1 MDSLT
6 QIVLGAAVGE
16 LIAGRKIGN
25 QAMLW
30 GAVAGTIPDLDVL
43 ASPFLDIV
51 QELRWHRSFMH
62 SILFA
67 FMAAPLLG
75 WLFNVLGTK
84 YKLKFLSEMSFWRW
98 TNLFLWGMITHSW
111 LDIFTTWGTKIFYPF
126 SEHGYALKTV
136 FVVDFFYTIPFL
148 VLLLWA
154 RFLPVFKKNSY
165 SKSYNTKRA
174 FLVWFGVG
182 MSSFYLLMGVINQQR
197 VNPIFEENLKAQNVD
212 YLRYDTKTTPLN
224 ILLWNNIVETE
235 KGYYSGYYSVLDD
248 KTEIKYHYFDKNW
261 QLLDPIKDKKKV
273 QQLIEVT
280 QGYYIVEKKQGK
292 NNTTIY
298 QINDLR
304 FGQLDG
310 WQNGN
315 GDFVF
320 TYLITEDKNGNLSF
334 EQKRNKFDEG
344 FELVGQLFGRALGK

>member
-43 ASPFLDIV
+43 ANPFLDIV
-51 QELRWHRSFMH
+51 QELRWHRSLMH
-62 SILFA
+62 SVLFA
-67 FMAAPLLG
+67 VLVAPLLG
-75 WLFNVLGTK
+75 WLFNFLGTK
-84 YKLKFLSEMSFWRW
+84 YKLKFLSEMSFWGW
-98 TNLFLWGMITHSW
+98 TNLFFWGMITHSW

-136 FVVDFFYTIPFL
+136 FVVDFFYTFPFL
-148 VLLLWA
+148 ILLLWA
-154 RFLPVFKKNSY
+154 RFLPAFKQK
-165 SKSYNTKRA
+165 KYNEKRA

-197 VNPIFEENLKAQNVD
+197 VNSVFEENLKAQNID

-224 ILLWNNIVETE
+224 ILLWNNIVET
-235 KGYYSGYYSVLDD
+235 KDGYYSGYYSVLDN
-248 KTEIKYHYFDKNW
+248 KKEVKYHYFEKNW
-261 QLLDPIKDKKKV
+261 HLLEPIKDNQKV
-273 QQLIEVT
+273 KQLLEVP
-280 QGYYIVEKKQGK
+280 QGYYTVETRTENGKK
-292 NNTTIY
+292 IY

-310 WQNGN
+310 WQNGD

-334 EQKRNKFDEG
+334 EQKRNNYAEG
-344 FELVGQLFGRALGK
+344 FELIIQLFGRALGN

>member
-16 LIAGRKIGN
+16 LVAGRKIGN

-43 ASPFLDIV
+43 ANPFLDIV
-51 QELRWHRSFMH
+51 QELRWHRSLMH

-67 FMAAPLLG
+67 VVVAPLLG
-75 WLFNVLGTK
+75 WLFHFLGTK
-84 YKLKFLSEMSFWRW
+84 YKLKYLSEMSLWRW
-98 TNLFLWGMITHSW
+98 TNLFFWGMITHSW

-126 SEHGYALKTV
+126 SDYGYATKTV

-148 VLLLWA
+148 FLLLWA
-154 RFLPVFKKNSY
+154 RFLPLFKNNL
-165 SKSYNTKRA
+165 YNEKRA

-182 MSSFYLLMGVINQQR
+182 MSSFYLIMGIINQQR
-197 VNPIFEENLKAQNVD
+197 VNSVFEENLKAQNID

-224 ILLWNNIVETE
+224 ILLWNNIVETKE
-235 KGYYSGYYSVLDD
+235 GYYSGYYSVLD
-248 KTEIKYHYFDKNW
+248 KNKEIKYYYFEKNW
-261 QLLDPIKDKKKV
+261 QLLEPIKNNEKV
-273 QQLIEVT
+273 RQLLEVP
-280 QGYYIVEKKQGK
+280 QGYYTVEKGTK
-292 NNTTIY
+292 NGQNVY
-298 QINDLR
+298 HINDLR

-320 TYLITEDKNGNLSF
+320 TYLIMEDENGNLSF
-334 EQKRNKFDEG
+334 EQKRNKFDKG
-344 FELVGQLFGRALGK
+344 FELVGQLFNRALGN

>member
-43 ASPFLDIV
+43 VNPFLDIV
-51 QELRWHRSFMH
+51 QELRWHRSLMH

-67 FMAAPLLG
+67 VLFAPFLG
-75 WLFNVLGTK
+75 WLFNSLGTK
-84 YKLKFLSEMSFWRW
+84 YKLKYLLEMSFWRW
-98 TNLFLWGMITHSW
+98 TNLFFWGMITHSW

-136 FVVDFFYTIPFL
+136 FVIDFFYTIPFL
-148 VLLLWA
+148 ILLLWA
-154 RFLPVFKKNSY
+154 RFLPVFKGNLY
-165 SKSYNTKRA
+165 SHSYNEKRS

-182 MSSFYLLMGVINQQR
+182 MSSFYLLMGIINQQR
-197 VNPIFEENLKAQNVD
+197 VNSVFEESLKAQNID

-235 KGYYSGYYSVLDD
+235 DGYYSGYYSVLDNN
-248 KTEIKYHYFDKNW
+248 KEIKYHYFEKNW
-261 QLLDPIKDKKKV
+261 EALDPIKDNKKV
-273 QQLIEVT
+273 KQLIEVP
-280 QGYYIVEKKQGK
+280 QGYYTVGK
-292 NNTTIY
+292 YEENGNTMY

-310 WQNGN
+310 WQNGD

-320 TYLITEDKNGNLSF
+320 TYLITENEDGTLSF

-344 FELVGQLFGRALGK
+344 FELIKQLFNRALGN

>member
-1 MDSLT
+1 
-6 QIVLGAAVGE
+6 
-16 LIAGRKIGN
+16 
-25 QAMLW
+25 MLW

-43 ASPFLDIV
+43 ANPFLDIV
-51 QELRWHRSFMH
+51 QELRWHRSLMH

-67 FMAAPLLG
+67 VIVSPLLG

-84 YKLKFLSEMSFWRW
+84 YKLKFLSEMSFKRW
-98 TNLFLWGMITHSW
+98 THLFFWGMITHSW
-111 LDIFTTWGTKIFYPF
+111 LDIFTTWGTKILYPF
-126 SEHGYALKTV
+126 SDYGYALKTV

-148 VLLLWA
+148 ILLLWA
-154 RFLPVFKKNSY
+154 RFLPVYKNNTGNSTKTY
-165 SKSYNTKRA
+165 NSKRT

-197 VNPIFEENLKAQNVD
+197 VNSVFEENLKTQNID

-224 ILLWNNIVETE
+224 ILLWNNIVET
-235 KGYYSGYYSVLDD
+235 KDGYYSGYYSVLDKPVLD
-248 KTEIKYHYFDKNW
+248 KSTEIKYHYFDKNW
-261 QLLDPIKDKKKV
+261 QLLDPIKDNEKV
-273 QQLIEVT
+273 KQLLEVP
-280 QGYYIVEKKQGK
+280 QGYYTVEK
-292 NNTTIY
+292 NTENGNTIY

-310 WQNGN
+310 WQNGD

-334 EQKRNKFDEG
+334 EQKKNKFDEG
-344 FELVGQLFGRALGK
+344 FALVEQLFNRALGN